1 MRKPVPDEAQT
12 QEQINQTALLWAG
25 YAGQMGCLI
34 LLVVIVALAAG
45 LLLDNLLDTKP
56 IFTFL
61 FVLGSFPVTVY
72 VIIRLSLTTL
82 ARAQRQMNTKQS
94 EDKTKA

>member
-1 MRKPVPDEAQT
+1 MHKPVPDKVDS
-12 QEQINQTALLWAG
+12 QEQINQTAMLWAG

-34 LLVVIVALAAG
+34 LLIVIAAMAAG
-45 LLLDNLLDTKP
+45 IGLDNWLGTKP

-82 ARAQRQMNTKQS
+82 SRAQRLTNTKSS
-94 EDKTKA
+94 EDKTTA